1 MKFNLHPPLRSHRP
15 LRLQMHLAAMLLLG
29 SCAMHAQAQER
40 YTPSADGQEVTDRRT
55 GLIWK
60 RCAEGM
66 VWKVRTCTGTATFF
80 SHTEALARAKAAGA
94 DWRLPVLKELS
105 STLAL
110 RDAEPGKAP
119 VDAAVFPATPMARF
133 WTATPVGPG
142 YFTYVGF
149 TDGSAGE
156 SPRNSPGAV
165 RLVRGGN
172 PAAN

>member
-1 MKFNLHPPLRSHRP
+1 MNFKLHLPWVAILG
-15 LRLQMHLAAMLLLG
+15 LLA
-29 SCAMHAQAQER
+29 CATQAQAQER
-40 YTPSADGQEVTDRRT
+40 FTPSADGQEVTDKKT
-55 GLIWK
+55 GLTWK

-80 SHTEALARAKAAGA
+80 THTDATARAKAAGA
-94 DWRLPVLKELS
+94 EWRLPVLKELS
-105 STLAL
+105 SILAL

-119 VDAAVFPATPMARF
+119 VDAAVFPGTPMVRF

-165 RLVRGGN
+165 RLVRGGS
-172 PAAN
+172 